1 MNKTII
7 VNGKEFRSSII
18 RNGKKLLLRL
28 VVNRKKKK
36 EEGPVLI
43 YTENFWYEQPVYNDK
58 FPLLDEFFCVD
69 YDFGDIQ
76 IMEEKEKG
84 VIQRYA
90 SSFQY
95 DHILENV
102 ISFMTYNNP
111 NLEVLY
117 ASPKTQTI
125 LEMLRGGIMTF
136 RIGIEQNY
144 PVFIVDQNNQ
154 RAKLVLANEDYLA
167 YFTKDGDITVINTM
181 TKDLLTDLEGFADNL
196 VDTEMVETM
205 MGKSYLYMDSQLRD
219 LLTSKDWIEA
229 HMDDLM
235 EKKYPGKWEY
245 VKILNML
252 DNTDAVTKREDECT
266 DEENEV
272 KADIANL
279 INSIHN
285 YLDMD

>member
-18 RNGKKLLLRL
+18 RNGKKLFLRL

-43 YTENFWYEQPVYNDK
+43 YTESFWYEQPAYNDK

-76 IMEEKEKG
+76 IMEEKKG

-90 SSFQY
+90 SSFPY
-95 DHILENV
+95 EHILENV

-111 NLEVLY
+111 DLEVLY
-117 ASPKTQTI
+117 ASPRTQTI

-144 PVFIVDQNNQ
+144 SLFIVDQNNQ

-229 HMDDLM
+229 HMDELM

-285 YLDMD
+285 YLDKD

>member
-111 NLEVLY
+111 DLEVLY

>member
-136 RIGIEQNY
+136 RIGIEHNY
-144 PVFIVDQNNQ
+144 SLFIVDQNNQ

-229 HMDDLM
+229 HMDELM

>member
-111 NLEVLY
+111 DLEVLY
-117 ASPKTQTI
+117 ASPRTQTI

>member
-1 MNKTII
+1 
-7 VNGKEFRSSII
+7 
-18 RNGKKLLLRL
+18 
-28 VVNRKKKK
+28 
-36 EEGPVLI
+36 
-43 YTENFWYEQPVYNDK
+43 
-58 FPLLDEFFCVD
+58 
-69 YDFGDIQ
+69 
-76 IMEEKEKG
+76 MEEKKG

-90 SSFQY
+90 SSFPY
-95 DHILENV
+95 EHILENV

-111 NLEVLY
+111 DLEVLY
-117 ASPKTQTI
+117 ASPRTQTI

-136 RIGIEQNY
+136 RIGIEHNY
-144 PVFIVDQNNQ
+144 SLFIVDQNNQ

-229 HMDDLM
+229 HMDELM

-285 YLDMD
+285 YLDKD

>member
-285 YLDMD
+285 YLDKD

>member
-285 YLDMD
+285 YLDID

>member
-18 RNGKKLLLRL
+18 RNGKKLFLRL

-43 YTENFWYEQPVYNDK
+43 YTESFWYEQPAYNDK

-76 IMEEKEKG
+76 IMEEKKG

>member
-18 RNGKKLLLRL
+18 RNGKKLFLRL

-90 SSFQY
+90 
-95 DHILENV
+95 
-102 ISFMTYNNP
+102 SFMTYNNP

>member
-43 YTENFWYEQPVYNDK
+43 YTESFWYEQPAYNDK

-76 IMEEKEKG
+76 IMEEKKG

-90 SSFQY
+90 SSFPY
-95 DHILENV
+95 EHILENV

-111 NLEVLY
+111 DLEVLY
-117 ASPKTQTI
+117 ASPRTQTI

-285 YLDMD
+285 YLDKD

>member
-18 RNGKKLLLRL
+18 RNGKKLFLRL

-43 YTENFWYEQPVYNDK
+43 YTESFWYEQPAYNDK

-76 IMEEKEKG
+76 IMEEKKG

-90 SSFQY
+90 SSFPY
-95 DHILENV
+95 EHILENV

-111 NLEVLY
+111 DLEVLY
-117 ASPKTQTI
+117 ASPRTQTI

-136 RIGIEQNY
+136 RIGIEHNY
-144 PVFIVDQNNQ
+144 SLFIVDQNNQ

-229 HMDDLM
+229 HMDELM

-285 YLDMD
+285 YLDKD

>member
-1 MNKTII
+1 
-7 VNGKEFRSSII
+7 
-18 RNGKKLLLRL
+18 
-28 VVNRKKKK
+28 
-36 EEGPVLI
+36 
-43 YTENFWYEQPVYNDK
+43 
-58 FPLLDEFFCVD
+58 
-69 YDFGDIQ
+69 
-76 IMEEKEKG
+76 
-84 VIQRYA
+84 
-90 SSFQY
+90 
-95 DHILENV
+95 
-102 ISFMTYNNP
+102 
-111 NLEVLY
+111 
-117 ASPKTQTI
+117 
-125 LEMLRGGIMTF
+125 MTF

-229 HMDDLM
+229 HMDELM